1 MAIGSDAASGRSSAG
16 ELRNT
21 LWRWRRATQALRGAA
36 RAAQAP
42 SQGAVAL
49 QTQIQRATGDDM
61 KLSTRNEFVGTIT
74 RLVRGPV
81 STEVTIRI
89 ADGVEVV
96 SVITTNSAKRLK
108 LKKGQRAH
116 AFIKADHIIVGVD

>member
-1 MAIGSDAASGRSSAG
+1 
-16 ELRNT
+16 
-21 LWRWRRATQALRGAA
+21 
-36 RAAQAP
+36 
-42 SQGAVAL
+42 
-49 QTQIQRATGDDM
+49 M
-61 KLSTRNEFVGTIT
+61 KLSTRNGFVGTIT

-81 STEVTIRI
+81 STEVTIRV
-89 ADGVEVV
+89 ADGVEIV

>member
-1 MAIGSDAASGRSSAG
+1 
-16 ELRNT
+16 
-21 LWRWRRATQALRGAA
+21 
-36 RAAQAP
+36 
-42 SQGAVAL
+42 
-49 QTQIQRATGDDM
+49 M

-89 ADGVEVV
+89 ADGVEIV
-96 SVITTNSAKRLK
+96 SVITSNSAKRLK

-116 AFIKADHIIVGVD
+116 AFVKADHIIVGVD

>member
-1 MAIGSDAASGRSSAG
+1 
-16 ELRNT
+16 
-21 LWRWRRATQALRGAA
+21 
-36 RAAQAP
+36 
-42 SQGAVAL
+42 
-49 QTQIQRATGDDM
+49 M

-81 STEVTIRI
+81 STEVTIRV
-89 ADGVEVV
+89 ADGVEIV

-108 LKKGQRAH
+108 LKKGQRAR

>member
-1 MAIGSDAASGRSSAG
+1 
-16 ELRNT
+16 
-21 LWRWRRATQALRGAA
+21 
-36 RAAQAP
+36 
-42 SQGAVAL
+42 
-49 QTQIQRATGDDM
+49 M

-89 ADGVEVV
+89 AGGVDIV

-116 AFIKADHIIVGVD
+116 AFIKADHVIVGVD

>member
-1 MAIGSDAASGRSSAG
+1 
-16 ELRNT
+16 
-21 LWRWRRATQALRGAA
+21 
-36 RAAQAP
+36 
-42 SQGAVAL
+42 
-49 QTQIQRATGDDM
+49 M

-74 RLVRGPV
+74 GLVRGPV

-89 ADGVEVV
+89 ARGVDIV